1 MRKNIKLPVCM
12 CLDTSNSMAGRAISE
27 LNAGL
32 KAFYN
37 ILSMA
42 ALNDEVDTAIIT
54 FGFNRVECVKHFLDD
69 NKAPELQAGGMT
81 PIGEAVN
88 LALDII
94 EAQLNAYIELDN
106 EFYAPWLVVMTD
118 GYPNGNPV
126 DLRRAAARINNSEL
140 SVFAIAVGSD
150 ADIDILEKFSPK
162 RSVKVLKGLKFK
174 AFFKWLAENIIKT
187 LSKKNGEDIELSSV
201 SAWSE

>member
-1 MRKNIKLPVCM
+1 M
-12 CLDTSNSMAGRAISE
+12 CLDTSNSMSGRAIYE

-37 ILSMA
+37 ILNMA
-42 ALNDEVDTAIIT
+42 FNNEADTAIIT
-54 FGFNRVECVKHFLDD
+54 FGYNGVECVKHFFDA
-69 NKAPELQAGGMT
+69 NEAPELQAGGMT
-81 PIGEAVN
+81 PMGEAVN

-126 DLRRAAARINNSEL
+126 DLRRAVSRVNSSEL

-162 RSVKVLKGLKFK
+162 LSVKVKTLKEFKFK
-174 AFFKWLAENIIKT
+174 AFFKWLAENIIRT
-187 LSKKNGEDIELSSV
+187 LSKKTGEDIELSSV